1 MLKTSETTAKL
12 DAALAKA
19 QGEIEAAAKDAINPH
34 FNKKYADL
42 SSVWA
47 AIRPSL
53 SKHGISVTQWPI
65 HSEDNRLHMVTRLAH
80 DGEYLMAQFSV
91 PVEKQ
96 NAHGY
101 GSATTYAKR
110 YCLAAAVGVVAD
122 EDDDGNEAT
131 KRAPAHDRAPHIK
144 SPPPKLSVHAEREH
158 SVPDTADISGTKGA
172 PKNEAAKKLYE
183 TLIVQ
188 MRQAQS
194 IEGLKTWLK
203 LCRTEIET
211 LPDEYMAYFD
221 EAYEN
226 HRDSLTARAA

>member
-1 MLKTSETTAKL
+1 MIETSTSTAKL
-12 DAALAKA
+12 DSALAKA
-19 QGEIEAAAKDAINPH
+19 QGEIEAAAKDAVNPH

-47 AIRPSL
+47 AIRPAL

-80 DGEYLMAQFSV
+80 DGEYLMARFSV

-110 YCLAAAVGVVAD
+110 YCLAAAIGVVAD

-131 KRAPAHDRAPHIK
+131 KRAPHHDRAPHIQ
-144 SPPPKLSVHAEREH
+144 SAPPPEKKPPTYER
-158 SVPDTADISGTKGA
+158 SP
-172 PKNEAAKKLYE
+172 
-183 TLIVQ
+183 IV
-188 MRQAQS
+188 
-194 IEGLKTWLK
+194 
-203 LCRTEIET
+203 
-211 LPDEYMAYFD
+211 
-221 EAYEN
+221 
-226 HRDSLTARAA
+226 RAAFERLQKGFNALRDIGNVEDVQTYWKDNKETIKGLPADWKDEITKLADEILEAIDAKAA